1 MIYDFSVDEI
11 QMVSIGLFD
20 IKGKLIKVLFED
32 QISAGENRLTFNTFF
47 LEKGVYILRVTSGNK
62 ILSSKKFVKAY

>member
-1 MIYDFSVDEI
+1 
-11 QMVSIGLFD
+11 MVSIGLFD

-32 QISAGENRLTFNTFF
+32 AISAGENRLTFNTFF
-47 LEKGVYILRVTSGNK
+47 LEKGMYILRVTSGNK